1 MTIMNIIISE
11 RSTEDHKQIIKFNK
25 KLARELY
32 EVSSTWFAYL
42 RVLGGNW
49 GVPRDPEGSCGIWVA
64 FGVIC
69 KNGVGSGRIWKRL
82 GGSEGLVGFGGDR
95 GGSNMRAD
103 MRYIVVG

>member
-11 RSTEDHKQIIKFNK
+11 RSTGTHKQLIKFNK

-49 GVPRDPEGSCGIWVA
+49 GDAERPRGIVRDLGGIW
-64 FGVIC
+64 GDLQ
-69 KNGVGSGRIWKRL
+69 KWGKIWEDL
-82 GGSEGLVGFGGDR
+82 EEIGW
-95 GGSNMRAD
+95 
-103 MRYIVVG
+103 I